1 MSDTEDGS
9 SMTKRVLLKVGKLK
23 IKKQLSGPVLAQR
36 QAAKVRMLNVT
47 EYVEV
52 YAYTTLLVIFAYII
66 AMAVIGMA
74 YGKESKKRPRNDDY
88 DIGQDMFYLAYMT
101 SIMVVPV
108 ATTILQ
114 L

>member
-1 MSDTEDGS
+1 M
-9 SMTKRVLLKVGKLK
+9 K
-23 IKKQLSGPVLAQR
+23 IKKQISGPLLAQR
-36 QAAKVRMLNVT
+36 QAAKILMYNVT
-47 EYVEV
+47 EYVEI

-74 YGKESKKRPRNDDY
+74 YGRNQSKDNNKDKEIGE
-88 DIGQDMFYLAYMT
+88 DIFYLAYMT